1 MSSFKDK
8 ISQVS
13 TQFSHALSTAQ
24 TAEQLEAVRVKFLGR
39 SGELAQLTDEL
50 KAQSPEEKR
59 VNGQL
64 LQGLKATAQQQF
76 EEKHKEIAGAV
87 KAPAHKLD
95 ITAYKPNQLHGS
107 VHPYTQ
113 VIQEIEDLFIS
124 MGFMVVDGTEV
135 ETDFYNFT
143 ALNIPEDHPARDMH
157 DTFWLHGP
165 HRLLRTHT
173 SATQIH
179 TMQNRKPPIAM
190 VTNGRVYRHEA
201 TDATH
206 DFMFM
211 QTEGMLIDKNISIAH
226 LKYSAQ
232 HILKRLFE
240 KNDLQFRMRPA
251 YYPFVEPGLDID
263 ISCPFCKTGCSIC
276 KYTRWIEAAGS
287 GMIHPKVLQ
296 AGGIDPKV
304 YSGWAFGFGLTRL
317 VMFKFGITDI
327 RLLHGTSI
335 EFLKQF

>member
-1 MSSFKDK
+1 MKLFKDK
-8 ISQVS
+8 LSEVS
-13 TQFSHALSTAQ
+13 TQFSQALSAAT
-24 TAEQLEAVRVKFLGR
+24 TAEQLEAVRVQFLGR
-39 SGELAQLTDEL
+39 SGLLAQLTDEL

-64 LQGLKATAQQQF
+64 LQGLKTTANQQF
-76 EEKHKEIAGAV
+76 EEKQNSL
-87 KAPAHKLD
+87 AHKATTPQHQLD

-124 MGFMVVDGTEV
+124 MGFMVVDETEV
-135 ETDFYNFT
+135 ESDFYNFT

-157 DTFWLHGP
+157 DTFWLRSPGK
-165 HRLLRTHT
+165 LLRTHT
-173 SATQIH
+173 SAAQIH
-179 TMQNRKPPIAM
+179 TMKKHKAPVAM

-226 LKYSAQ
+226 LMHSAQ
-232 HILKRLFE
+232 QILKQLFE
-240 KNDLQFRMRPA
+240 KNDLKFRMRPA

-263 ISCPFCKTGCSIC
+263 ISCPFCKGGCAIC
-276 KYTRWIEAAGS
+276 KYTGWIEAAGS
-287 GMIHPKVLQ
+287 GMIHPRVLQ